1 MEIKFGR
8 PTPSTRCCLRRWI
21 PTYIS
26 YTCKAIA
33 VIIAYHVQKI
43 ITAFYS
49 ATRGGLMVFRS
60 LFAILDRRGIVH
72 VDHNET
78 CDRCPRC
85 RRVIENSPAGTWTKS
100 WVGR

>member
-1 MEIKFGR
+1 MVHVMDKD
-8 PTPSTRCCLRRWI
+8 SHKWI

-33 VIIAYHVQKI
+33 VIIAYHIQKI
-43 ITAFYS
+43 IAAFYS

-60 LFAILDRRGIVH
+60 LFAILDRRGIAH

-78 CDRCPRC
+78 CHRCLDSRAD
-85 RRVIENSPAGTWTKS
+85 RVIENSPAGTWTRS
-100 WVGR
+100 WDGR